1 MLHTL
6 TMLLDNQPGALSR
19 VVGLFSQRGYNI
31 HSLNVAPIRD
41 GSLSRLTLVVD
52 EPDNKIDAIV
62 KHVDRVIDVVN
73 VSDITGSGFVGAEM
87 LLVKFATPNS
97 NIRTQ
102 IEKAIG
108 SHKATIVD
116 STETKITVQLGGAP
130 EYLDSILSSFSD
142 FEITEVARSGLSA
155 MSKGADF
162 LEEVDYR
169 TPH

>member
-1 MLHTL
+1 
-6 TMLLDNQPGALSR
+6 
-19 VVGLFSQRGYNI
+19 
-31 HSLNVAPIRD
+31 
-41 GSLSRLTLVVD
+41 
-52 EPDNKIDAIV
+52 
-62 KHVDRVIDVVN
+62 
-73 VSDITGSGFVGAEM
+73 M
-87 LLVKFATPNS
+87 LLVKFATPDS

-116 STETKITVQLGGAP
+116 STKTNITVQLGGAP

-155 MSKGADF
+155 ISKGTNF

-169 TPH
+169 TTH

>member
-52 EPDNKIDAIV
+52 EPDHKIEAVV
-62 KHVDRVIDVVN
+62 KNVDRVVDVVN
-73 VSDITGSGFVGAEM
+73 VADITSSGYVGAEI
-87 LLVKFATPNS
+87 LLIKLATPS
-97 NIRTQ
+97 SDSREQ
-102 IEKAIG
+102 IEK
-108 SHKATIVD
+108 IVGVHGGMIAD
-116 STETKITVQLGGAP
+116 STEENITLQIGGPPAFLDQV
-130 EYLDSILSSFSD
+130 LDSLSG

-155 MSKGADF
+155 MSKGTVF
-162 LEEVDYR
+162 LKEVDYR
-169 TPH
+169 TPD

>member
-52 EPDNKIDAIV
+52 EPD
-62 KHVDRVIDVVN
+62 
-73 VSDITGSGFVGAEM
+73 
-87 LLVKFATPNS
+87 
-97 NIRTQ
+97 
-102 IEKAIG
+102 
-108 SHKATIVD
+108 KATIVD
-116 STETKITVQLGGAP
+116 STETNITVQLGGAP
-130 EYLDSILSSFSD
+130 DFLDRVLSSFSD

-155 MSKGADF
+155 ISKGTNF

-169 TPH
+169 TTH